1 LLRASLAK
9 LFQIPS
15 GIGSDID
22 LTKKRSDPGHS
33 NPAEIA
39 MIWFRL
45 KKVSGLRVIN

>member
-9 LFQIPS
+9 LFQTPR

-22 LTKKRSDPGHS
+22 LMKKRSNPGYS
-33 NPAEIA
+33 NAAEIA

-45 KKVSGLRVIN
+45 KKVRGLRVD